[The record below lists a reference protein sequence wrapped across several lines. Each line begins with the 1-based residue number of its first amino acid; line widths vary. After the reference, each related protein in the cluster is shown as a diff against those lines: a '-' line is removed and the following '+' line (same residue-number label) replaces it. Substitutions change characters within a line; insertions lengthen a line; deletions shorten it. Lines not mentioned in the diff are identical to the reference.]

1 MINSYNVSL
10 LGSDKLPRHN
20 DTIALTR
27 HHTIINGAGSQETDR
42 GPRELQ
48 YVGIIKE
55 VEELNN
61 QLGKIMGKVLKSV
74 ILNEIIL

>member
-55 VEELNN
+55 VGGIKQPVRMNN
-61 QLGKIMGKVLKSV
+61 GKGFEVCHS
-74 ILNEIIL
+74 